1 MEALASYFEKL
12 IQPQFSC
19 ERSYFGEVK
28 LSKGSE
34 ADIQKAL
41 EKEAL
46 KIESFIKNDDL
57 VFLMSEHGACQ
68 STEQLSK
75 GFETWLSHP
84 GRIVFVFGSAHGWHP
99 SLQKAGRRLLSL
111 SPMTTQHELAL
122 VIWLEQLY
130 RLSTLRSG
138 KRYHY

>member
-1 MEALASYFEKL
+1 MAEYFEKL

-19 ERSYFGEVK
+19 ERLFFGEVK
-28 LSKGSE
+28 LGKGHES
-34 ADIQKAL
+34 DVQKAL

-46 KIESFIKNDDL
+46 KIEALLKGDDL
-57 VFLMSEHGACQ
+57 VYLMSEHGPCQ

-75 GFETWLSHP
+75 GLENWLSHP
-84 GRIVFVFGSAHGWHP
+84 GRLVFIFGSAHGWHP
-99 SLQKAGRRLLSL
+99 SLKKVGRRLLSL

>member
-1 MEALASYFEKL
+1 LALYFEKL

-19 ERSYFGEVK
+19 ERVFFGEVK
-28 LSKGSE
+28 LKKANE
-34 ADIQKAL
+34 PEIQKAL
-41 EKEAL
+41 EKEAV
-46 KIESFIKNDDL
+46 KIEAMLKPDDL
-57 VFLMSEHGACQ
+57 VMIMSEHGSCY
-68 STEQLSK
+68 STDQLHK
-75 GFETWLSHP
+75 GFEAWLSHP
-84 GRIVFVFGSAHGWHP
+84 GRIVFIFGSAHGWHAT
-99 SLQKAGRRLLSL
+99 LQKPGRRLLSL